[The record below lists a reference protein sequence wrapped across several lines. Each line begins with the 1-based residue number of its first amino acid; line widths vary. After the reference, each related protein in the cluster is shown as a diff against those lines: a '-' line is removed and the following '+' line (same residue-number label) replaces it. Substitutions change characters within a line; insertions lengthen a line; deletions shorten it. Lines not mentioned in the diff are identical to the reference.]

1 MYINVNISK
10 NFKNNNEYIEM
21 NNINKELVEYK
32 ITYDDYQNCEE
43 IFKKYI
49 CYYNQINTFK
59 KYIEV

>member
-1 MYINVNISK
+1 MYINVNLSK

-49 CYYNQINTFK
+49 NYYNQINTFK

>member
-49 CYYNQINTFK
+49 NYYNQINTFK
-59 KYIEV
+59 KYIDV

>member
-1 MYINVNISK
+1 MYINVNLSK

-49 CYYNQINTFK
+49 NYYNQINTFK
-59 KYIEV
+59 KYIDV

>member
-1 MYINVNISK
+1 MYINVNLSK

-21 NNINKELVEYK
+21 NNINKEIVEYK

-49 CYYNQINTFK
+49 NYYNQINTFK
-59 KYIEV
+59 KYIDV